1 MRRISLSLVLTFAV
15 LATSFPSNVAQGEPQ
30 DYTQQQSVSLEASFE
45 AELTNYA
52 ATHTEEEL
60 VAYAR
65 TRLDQLTTQGLTDP
79 SIHSVAS
86 TNAYPDPFNYGDP
99 DPTGTG
105 QTDYQFCINTRSE
118 ECRRQYN
125 AEIIASAATSTAIFA
140 GCVGLTTG
148 TALIACAAAAMA
160 VHALN
165 IAAAKE
171 RYQACL
177 TRAYSDCALSYGR
190 RP

>member
-1 MRRISLSLVLTFAV
+1 MKRISLALLLTFAV
-15 LATSFPSNVAQGEPQ
+15 LATSFPSNIAQGVPQ
-30 DYTQQQSVSLEASFE
+30 DLTQPSSTSLESSFE
-45 AELTNYA
+45 AELTSYA
-52 ATHTEEEL
+52 ATHTQEEL
-60 VAYAR
+60 VAYAQ
-65 TRLDQLTTQGLTDP
+65 TRLDQLTFEALTNPDSYSP
-79 SIHSVAS
+79 EG
-86 TNAYPDPFNYGDP
+86 AYAFPQPYNYGDP
-99 DPTGTG
+99 DPYA
-105 QTDYQFCINTRSE
+105 TDYQFCINTRSD

-171 RYQACL
+171 RHQACL

-190 RP
+190 KP